1 MTGVLEQGFIF
12 CIMALGVYITFK
24 ILNFPDLTV
33 DGTFPLG
40 ASVTA
45 VLLLKDVNPWL
56 ACITSVLAG
65 MIGGLIT
72 GVLHVKFKISNL
84 LSGILVML
92 ALYSVNLR
100 IMGKA
105 NTPFFNERTV
115 FSTNMPSLLV
125 VAVLGFF
132 IKFLLDILFKTK
144 FGFILRATGDNPN
157 MVTSLG
163 IDIGLI
169 KILGIMMANG
179 LVALSGSVMAQ
190 YQRFSDVG
198 MGTGVIIMGLASII
212 MGESILRA
220 MPMKFGTSCAII
232 GSLLY
237 KGSIALALKA
247 GLPATD
253 LRLITSVI
261 VITAL
266 VLYNGSLNIGFKK
279 RLHLGGVKAAANS
292 KSV

>member
-45 VLLLKDVNPWL
+45 VLLLKDVNPL
-56 ACITSVLAG
+56 LVCIVSVLAG
-65 MIGGLIT
+65 MIAGLIT

-169 KILGIMMANG
+169 KILGIMIANG

-198 MGTGVIIMGLASII
+198 MGTGVMIMGLASII

-220 MPMKFGTSCAII
+220 MPVKFGTSCAII

-247 GLPATD
+247 GFPATD

-266 VLYNGSLNIGFKK
+266 VLYNGSLNIGFRK

>member
-198 MGTGVIIMGLASII
+198 MGTGVMIMGLASII

>member
-56 ACITSVLAG
+56 VCIVSVLTG
-65 MIGGLIT
+65 MIAGLIT

-157 MVTSLG
+157 MVISLG
-163 IDIGLI
+163 INIGLI
-169 KILGIMMANG
+169 KILGIMIANG

-198 MGTGVIIMGLASII
+198 MGTGVMIMGLASII

-220 MPMKFGTSCAII
+220 MPVKFGTSCAII

-247 GLPATD
+247 GFPATD

-266 VLYNGSLNIGFKK
+266 VLYNGSLNIGFRK

>member
-56 ACITSVLAG
+56 VCIVSVLTG
-65 MIGGLIT
+65 MIAGLIT

-84 LSGILVML
+84 LSGILMML

-157 MVTSLG
+157 MVISLG

-169 KILGIMMANG
+169 KILGIMIANG

-198 MGTGVIIMGLASII
+198 MGTGVMIMGLASII

-220 MPMKFGTSCAII
+220 MPVKFGTSCAII

-247 GLPATD
+247 GFPATD

-266 VLYNGSLNIGFKK
+266 VLYNGSLNIGFRK

>member
-105 NTPFFNERTV
+105 NTPFFNERTI

-125 VAVLGFF
+125 VVILGLF
-132 IKFLLDILFKTK
+132 IKFLLDIIFKTK

-198 MGTGVIIMGLASII
+198 MGTGVMIMGLASII

>member
-56 ACITSVLAG
+56 VCIVSVLTG
-65 MIGGLIT
+65 MIAGLIT

-157 MVTSLG
+157 MVISLG

-169 KILGIMMANG
+169 KILGIMIANG

-198 MGTGVIIMGLASII
+198 MGTGVMIMGLASII

-220 MPMKFGTSCAII
+220 MPVKFGTSCAII

-247 GLPATD
+247 GFPATD

>member
-56 ACITSVLAG
+56 VCIVSVLTG
-65 MIGGLIT
+65 MIAGLIT

-157 MVTSLG
+157 MVISLG

-169 KILGIMMANG
+169 KILGIMIANG

-198 MGTGVIIMGLASII
+198 MGTGVMIMGLASII

-220 MPMKFGTSCAII
+220 MPVKFGTSCAII

-247 GLPATD
+247 GFPATD

-266 VLYNGSLNIGFKK
+266 VLYNGSLNIGFRK

>member
-45 VLLLKDVNPWL
+45 VLLLKDVNPL
-56 ACITSVLAG
+56 LVCIVSVLAG
-65 MIGGLIT
+65 MIAGLIT

-198 MGTGVIIMGLASII
+198 MGTGVMIMGLASII

-220 MPMKFGTSCAII
+220 MPVKFGTSCAII

-247 GLPATD
+247 GFPATD

-266 VLYNGSLNIGFKK
+266 VLYNGSLNIGFRK

>member
-56 ACITSVLAG
+56 VCIVSVLTG
-65 MIGGLIT
+65 MIAGLIT

-84 LSGILVML
+84 LSGILMML

-157 MVTSLG
+157 MVISLG

-169 KILGIMMANG
+169 KILGIMIANG

-198 MGTGVIIMGLASII
+198 MGTGVMIMGLASII

-220 MPMKFGTSCAII
+220 MPVKFGTSCAII

-247 GLPATD
+247 GFPATD